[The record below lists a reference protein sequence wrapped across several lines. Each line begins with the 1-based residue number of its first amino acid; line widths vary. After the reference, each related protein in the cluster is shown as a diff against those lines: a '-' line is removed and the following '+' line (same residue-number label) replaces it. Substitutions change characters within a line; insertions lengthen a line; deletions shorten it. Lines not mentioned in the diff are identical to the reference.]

1 VLPEAEEHIK
11 IVGALER
18 IQPDGKI
25 VKGAEL
31 RGRQFVLLGQAVRR
45 EEPERKGDPILPGVL
60 RGGEVV
66 EAGQERPEAG
76 GQGASDLRDC
86 QVEQEH
92 GQVY

>member
-1 VLPEAEEHIK
+1 MLPEAEEHIK
-11 IVGALER
+11 IVGALEQ

-31 RGRQFVLLGQAVRR
+31 RGRQFVLLGQAIRR

-60 RGGEVV
+60 LGSEVV
-66 EAGQERPEAG
+66 EAGQERPEVG